1 MFRPAYTGDRIV
13 IELSVDDGKAARL
26 GTGAAAA
33 SDEGIHRRQLDAFV
47 LQRRANHFFA
57 KRQLVVHMCK
67 RQQDRRLMKKVL
79 VKHNLLVIEKTDLR
93 RCRTGIKHHYLH
105 FTARSVA
112 SFSKCKRPRFFL
124 RGRHSRFIP

>member
-1 MFRPAYTGDRIV
+1 
-13 IELSVDDGKAARL
+13 
-26 GTGAAAA
+26 
-33 SDEGIHRRQLDAFV
+33 
-47 LQRRANHFFA
+47 
-57 KRQLVVHMCK
+57 MCK

-93 RCRTGIKHHYLH
+93 RCRTGINHQYLH

-124 RGRHSRFIP
+124 RGRHSRFIPLTQSSDPAARSRKKKPKDDKDKIVHLLH